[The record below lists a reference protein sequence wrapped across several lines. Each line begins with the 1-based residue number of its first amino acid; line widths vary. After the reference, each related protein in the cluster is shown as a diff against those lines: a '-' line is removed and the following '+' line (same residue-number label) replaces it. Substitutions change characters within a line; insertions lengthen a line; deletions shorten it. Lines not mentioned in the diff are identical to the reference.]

1 MSAYFPLKANIIQ
14 RTSQEHSVSSCPTV
28 KKDTVKA
35 RKNMDLNSFFESSV
49 WISLRLKTMSVWK
62 YRVPSVF

>member
-1 MSAYFPLKANIIQ
+1 MSAYFSLKTSIIQ
-14 RTSQEHSVSSCPTV
+14 RTSQEYSVSSCPPV
-28 KKDTVKA
+28 NKDTVNA

-62 YRVPSVF
+62 YRVHSAF